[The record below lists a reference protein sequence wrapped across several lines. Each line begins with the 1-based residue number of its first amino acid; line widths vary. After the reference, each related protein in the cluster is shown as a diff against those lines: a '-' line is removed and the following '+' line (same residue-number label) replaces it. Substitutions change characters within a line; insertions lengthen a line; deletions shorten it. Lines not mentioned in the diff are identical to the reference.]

1 MSEQANTN
9 YPTDVVEEMVATY
22 NDEPTRATVELLAKE
37 FGKTTRSIIAK
48 LSREGVYVAQA
59 KSAANASIVRKEDLV
74 ADIEATFGIT
84 CPSLVKASK
93 IDLEALVLAVT
104 GFSVEETF
112 PHMGTELNKLTSGLE
127 VN

>member
-48 LSREGVYVAQA
+48 LSREGVYVAQTKA
-59 KSAANASIVRKEDLV
+59 PAAGAVVRKEDIV
-74 ADIEATFGIT
+74 ADIEAVFGIKV
-84 CPSLVKASK
+84 PSLVKASK
-93 IDLEALVLAVT
+93 LDLEALLL
-104 GFSVEETF
+104 SVSQFDKTF
-112 PHMGTELNKLTSGLE
+112 PDMGTELDKLTSGLE

>member
-1 MSEQANTN
+1 MSEQTNTN

-59 KSAANASIVRKEDLV
+59 KATAAGAVVRKEDIV
-74 ADIEATFGIT
+74 AGIEAVFGIEV
-84 CPSLVKASK
+84 PSLVKASK
-93 IDLEALVLAVT
+93 LDLEALLL
-104 GFSVEETF
+104 SVSQFDKTF
-112 PHMGTELNKLTSGLE
+112 PDMGTELDKLTSGLE